1 MRENGVLLPIFAL
14 PSEYG
19 IGCFSKEAYAF
30 VDTLKRA
37 GQRWW
42 QILPLGP
49 TGYGDSPYQSFST
62 FAGNPYFINLEQ
74 LKESGLLTKEEL
86 ESEDFGEE
94 GNSIDY
100 EKLYHARS
108 RILFK
113 AFKRFRPLADSDYAA
128 FLKDNEFWLDDY
140 CAYMAIKDK
149 YDGKP
154 WTKWDEPLRKREP
167 GAMRK
172 ARLELEEEINFYRFQ
187 QFIFWRHWCWLH
199 SYANAN
205 GIGII
210 GDIPIYVAFD
220 SADTWA
226 NPDLF
231 QFDEDMEPIAVAG
244 CPPDGYAAKGQ
255 LWGNPL
261 YRWDYHKS
269 TGYAWWMK
277 RISYCM
283 RQYDMLRIDHFRGF
297 ESYYSV
303 PYGDEDASGGHW
315 EEGPGIDFFDTL
327 KKEIGAAR
335 IIAEDLGFLTES
347 VRDLVKQTGYPG
359 MKVLEFAF
367 DSSEASDYLPYHY
380 DNNCVVYTGT
390 HDNDTIQGWYRSLNE
405 HDRNFSVR
413 YMNNGRTPVSEIHM
427 DFVRLAMS
435 SVADLC
441 IIPIQDLMGLG
452 HEARIN
458 EPSTLGGNWKWRL
471 AKGQLPG
478 DLSVRLRELTRIY
491 GRL

>member
-405 HDRNFSVR
+405 HDRNFSIR

-441 IIPIQDLMGLG
+441 IVPIQDLMGLG

>member
-405 HDRNFSVR
+405 HDRNFSIR